1 MFGIMINIYNVRNAF
16 YTYSLILFLK
26 KLVTYILLLL
36 LFHRRLEHK
45 EFVQNR
51 GGLEHEAVWSDFE
64 VYALNMSSVSSCKAM
79 YYSLLF
85 IF

>member
-1 MFGIMINIYNVRNAF
+1 MINIYNVQNAF
-16 YTYSLILFLK
+16 CTYSLILFLK
-26 KLVTYILLLL
+26 KLVTYILLLLLL

-64 VYALNMSSVSSCKAM
+64 VYALNMSSVSSRKAM
-79 YYSLLF
+79 YYGLLF